1 MAYESF
7 IANGLCRQ
15 PTDGD
20 ARRGFSE
27 FRFFNPSDRAAR
39 VELRIYYA
47 DRPPCDLP
55 TWELPAWGN
64 RYAALPEHYPM
75 ATTDVGPWG
84 MRVRS
89 SERVLVDHILIAGM
103 AGRTE
108 NLRFA
113 GGVSDV
119 LAKNELS
126 RQWIFGDGLKLEF
139 DPAKAPL
146 PFNEFEWFHL
156 LNPGTT
162 DAKVTMTC
170 VYDQATR
177 DRFEFVVPAER
188 VLMFDNRDKARKNLG
203 HGVLLASTQPLLI
216 ESTRLIYGLH
226 GIDEWGA
233 QVHTPRPGAAGSW

>member
-1 MAYESF
+1 MVYESY

-15 PTDGD
+15 PTEED
-20 ARRGFSE
+20 ARRGYSE

-39 VELRIYYA
+39 IELRVYYP

-55 TWELPAWGN
+55 AWELEAWGN
-64 RYAALPEHYPM
+64 RYVAFPEHYAE

-89 SERVLVDHILIAGM
+89 SERVMVDHILIAGM
-103 AGRTE
+103 AGRAE

-119 LAKNELS
+119 LAKEGLS
-126 RQWIFGDGLKLEF
+126 RRWVFGDGLKLEF

-156 LNPGTT
+156 LNPGASEAT
-162 DAKVTMTC
+162 VTMTC
-170 VYDQATR
+170 VYDATTR
-177 DRFEFVVPAER
+177 DTFELAVPAER
-188 VLMFDNRDKARKNLG
+188 VLMFDNREMARKNLG
-203 HGVLLASTQPLLI
+203 HGVLFESTSPVVI
-216 ESTRLIYGLH
+216 ESTRLIYGLQ
-226 GIDEWGA
+226 GVEEWGA
-233 QVHTPRPGAAGSW
+233 QIHTPRPGAAGW